1 MTECEMYVKFRTE
14 IETMYAPHII
24 NECQT
29 VRISND
35 EKEIGILMV
44 KDGYIIGLYILPEHR
59 RKGYGRKAV
68 IDYIKKYGMLKDLT
82 ILNSNLTAKAF
93 WESIFELEPI
103 KINSIDTYFGIKA
116 LKGGRTG
123 MTCKEAIKDI
133 VENGIELGA
142 GDFIDVEALKI
153 AVSALEKQIPKKPI
167 KYDKYYYKCPV
178 CDIDIGV
185 NEEDLT
191 IYEETPPYYCQNCG
205 QALDWSDD

>member
-116 LKGGRTG
+116 LK
-123 MTCKEAIKDI
+123 EA
-133 VENGIELGA
+133 EQE
-142 GDFIDVEALKI
+142 
-153 AVSALEKQIPKKPI
+153 
-167 KYDKYYYKCPV
+167 
-178 CDIDIGV
+178 
-185 NEEDLT
+185 
-191 IYEETPPYYCQNCG
+191 
-205 QALDWSDD
+205 